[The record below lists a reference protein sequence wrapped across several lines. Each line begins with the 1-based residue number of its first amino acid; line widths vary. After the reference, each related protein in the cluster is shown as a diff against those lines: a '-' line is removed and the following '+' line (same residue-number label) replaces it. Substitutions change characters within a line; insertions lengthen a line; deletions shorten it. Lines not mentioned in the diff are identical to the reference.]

1 MFNAEHS
8 TMEHVFVDCNNN
20 CTHQNS
26 WETHTPSHCTTL
38 TTPND
43 THRLSRGLRT
53 CQLYTVVLSG
63 LCAVLDQAH
72 PTPPF
77 LTQPRTPLASPMRVC
92 YCWQSYIG
100 QTSTAHLIIW
110 VTFHFIAVFLY
121 KRGLVSY
128 VIPPPVNNSE
138 DNKLLYVLTT
148 TRIDVFKYF
157 NIILFIKQNTEALAL
172 IIIIVLPCT
181 KKLVALS

>member
-1 MFNAEHS
+1 MFNTLFNAEHS
-8 TMEHVFVDCNNN
+8 TMEHVFADYNNN
-20 CTHQNS
+20 CTHENS
-26 WETHTPSHCTTL
+26 WEPHTPSHCTTL

-77 LTQPRTPLASPMRVC
+77 LTQPRPPLASPMRVC

-110 VTFHFIAVFLY
+110 VTFHFIAAFLY
-121 KRGLVSY
+121 EDRFLISDLGSLIIQK
-128 VIPPPVNNSE
+128 VI
-138 DNKLLYVLTT
+138 TT
-148 TRIDVFKYF
+148 TRLNVFKC
-157 NIILFIKQNTEALAL
+157 NKILFIKQNTEVLAL
-172 IIIIVLPCT
+172 LIVSPFNNYQPYSW
-181 KKLVALS
+181 VP